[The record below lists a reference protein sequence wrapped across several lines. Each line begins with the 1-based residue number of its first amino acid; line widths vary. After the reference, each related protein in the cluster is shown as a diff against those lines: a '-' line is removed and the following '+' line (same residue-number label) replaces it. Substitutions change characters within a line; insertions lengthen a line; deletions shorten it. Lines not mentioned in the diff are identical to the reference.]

1 MSWKFRLLNTAIM
14 SILLSGLMT
23 VYISFINLGMIED
36 FVYYWLKAWLLAA
49 PVAFICVLILA
60 NPVHKFTKNLL
71 AIE

>member
-23 VYISFINLGMIED
+23 VYISFINLGTIED
-36 FVYYWLKAWLLAA
+36 FVYYWLKAWRLATPA
-49 PVAFICVLILA
+49 AFVCVLILA